1 MVQEIMASV
10 KSAGQATGGQ
20 KKSRQPDGAEVSVFG
35 QALANA
41 ADQGMNMTDGM
52 QADTAETNTKPQGQI
67 SFLPGDVSWDMLAS
81 APEQGIILPGMIVG
95 TDLQN
100 RDLIASNVQ
109 ITDAGTQEAFVSVLQ
124 PESGESPE
132 TVSGL
137 TAEGTGVVDT
147 EAVDVLLP
155 KEGSKL
161 QMPDMGTQMPKE
173 GLQSLDANVSMLQA
187 GEQKPDASEKPLD
200 VLAESSDGGVHKLDA
215 GVTAMDK
222 DVQILKTD
230 VQMPKTDVQMSE
242 EGVQIIPQ
250 KDVLHT
256 AETAPKP
263 GQTIRNQQAEQDGIQ
278 PEILSAEVK
287 AVESKPAPE
296 QAENASIGSGAE
308 KPEVEAESTSG
319 KKDAGTVSK
328 ETLDVSGH
336 VQGQTSSVQSSAGVE
351 SLKASEH
358 VTESGDIRA
367 EYAEQLRDM
376 IAKQVTSGKQEFEIS
391 LTPRYLGNLT
401 IKVAY
406 EAGRTSVAVICM
418 EPKTMEAMAQ
428 QAEELGR
435 ILEMNLG
442 GRTEVVVDSD
452 KANQQPY
459 DEGRSGGRQE
469 QREPE
474 SRRNRQKEIQAADFL
489 QQLRLGLV

>member
-1 MVQEIMASV
+1 MVQEIMTSV

-41 ADQGMNMTDGM
+41 ADQSMNMTDGM
-52 QADTAETNTKPQGQI
+52 QADTAEPNTKPQGQI
-67 SFLPGDVSWDMLAS
+67 SFLPGDVSWDMLAA
-81 APEQGIILPGMIVG
+81 APEQGIILPGMIVS

-100 RDLIASNVQ
+100 RDLTASNVQ

-124 PESGESPE
+124 PESGETPE
-132 TVSGL
+132 TLSGL
-137 TAEGTGVVDT
+137 SAEEAAVLDT
-147 EAVDVLLP
+147 QAVDVLLT
-155 KEGSKL
+155 KEGGEL

-173 GLQSLDANVSMLQA
+173 GLQNLDTNVSMLQA
-187 GEQKPDASEKPLD
+187 GEQKPDASEKPL
-200 VLAESSDGGVHKLDA
+200 VAAVKLSDEGVHNLNA

-222 DVQILKTD
+222 DAQIL
-230 VQMPKTDVQMSE
+230 KTDVQMSE

-250 KDVLHT
+250 KDVLYT
-256 AETAPKP
+256 AETEPKP

-287 AVESKPAPE
+287 TVESKPAPE

-308 KPEVEAESTSG
+308 KPEVEVESTSG

-336 VQGQTSSVQSSAGVE
+336 VQGQTSGVQNSAGAE